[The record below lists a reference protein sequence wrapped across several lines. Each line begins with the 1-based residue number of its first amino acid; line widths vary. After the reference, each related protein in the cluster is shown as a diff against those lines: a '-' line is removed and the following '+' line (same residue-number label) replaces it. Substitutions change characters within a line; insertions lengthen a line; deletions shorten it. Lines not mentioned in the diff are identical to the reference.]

1 MTLKKDRTAEPGDF
15 KLSSKGEKGRAIMM
29 REGRS
34 LCIKVSTTAGV
45 L

>member
-1 MTLKKDRTAEPGDF
+1 MTLKKDRAAEPGDF
-15 KLSSKGEKGRAIMM
+15 KLSSKGEKGRAIMV
-29 REGRS
+29 RS